1 METIKCKSCGAVQ
14 EVSND
19 ASSCNFC
26 GSTIELQKSKD
37 FYTEIVKSE
46 FGNFLMMAETAEEAT
61 NYEEASKYYNKIL
74 EKDTTYSDAWLGK
87 GNCLIYSS
95 KIGDIKMKEALT
107 YWKNAIKFSEHQEP
121 MKLRVGKEINNVV
134 NTFFPNLLNHYNEFS
149 GLDDSYVDLAS
160 RFLILEGAIDYA
172 VQICPDEP
180 AFFQTGFNLCELVIK
195 APGASATSAQY
206 AAAGSAIFNTLA
218 GNKYSAK
225 SSGDDWTKANERKKQ
240 IQNFGNKIQLVA
252 NKYLDG
258 LVRLGVKSESDRPAS
273 VNIKPID
280 TTLFKEYKKKYTISL
295 IVYGVLF
302 LASSSTAKP
311 GSPVAGI
318 LLLIVSISYG
328 FYLFNF
334 LAKFKKEF
342 EMSFFAADKMM
353 RNK

>member
-26 GSTIELQKSKD
+26 GSAIELQQSKD

-74 EKDTTYSDAWLGK
+74 EKDTSYSDAWLGK

-149 GLDDSYVDLAS
+149 GLDDSYVDLAG

-172 VQICPDEP
+172 VQICPNEP
-180 AFFQTGFNLCELVIK
+180 EFFQTGFDLCELVIK
-195 APGASATSAQY
+195 APGTSATSAQY

-225 SSGDDWTKANERKKQ
+225 SSGDDWKKANERKKQ

-273 VNIKPID
+273 LNIKPID
-280 TTLFKEYKKKYTISL
+280 VKEFKTYKNEYIISIIVFFAL
-295 IVYGVLF
+295 ILGSVSI
-302 LASSSTAKP
+302 AEP
-311 GSPVAGI
+311 GSPVAGV
-318 LLLIVSISYG
+318 LFMLVVFSYG
-328 FYLFNF
+328 FYIFNF
-334 LAKFKKEF
+334 LSKFKKKF
-342 EMSFFAADKMM
+342 EMSFSAADKMM